1 MSTYERGPTAAE
13 EAQSLN
19 SWPSQRPRYGVNLE
33 HHGTHL
39 TTYGGCNVHSD
50 KDKYQTR
57 ETGHAREQVDLLNE
71 QISPVAEG
79 IK

>member
-13 EAQSLN
+13 EAKSLN
-19 SWPSQRPRYGVNLE
+19 SWPSQRPRYDVNLE
-33 HHGTHL
+33 HGTHL
-39 TTYGGCNVHSD
+39 TIYGGRNIHSD

-57 ETGHAREQVDLLNE
+57 ETGHARERVDLFNE
-71 QISPVAEG
+71 KISQVTEG